1 MDRGLP
7 GGHGVYVMSDASPR
21 GSQSKTRWSCKSPI
35 GITSGGTIIR
45 MAAIA
50 GAARRL
56 RPAMPTSTNPSAMKK
71 NAEEWVG
78 HTRCI
83 VDGGEHEPDVHAE
96 QRDGYPRCCLAG
108 STRGDLT

>member
-1 MDRGLP
+1 
-7 GGHGVYVMSDASPR
+7 
-21 GSQSKTRWSCKSPI
+21 
-35 GITSGGTIIR
+35 
-45 MAAIA
+45 
-50 GAARRL
+50 
-56 RPAMPTSTNPSAMKK
+56 MPTSTNPSAMKK